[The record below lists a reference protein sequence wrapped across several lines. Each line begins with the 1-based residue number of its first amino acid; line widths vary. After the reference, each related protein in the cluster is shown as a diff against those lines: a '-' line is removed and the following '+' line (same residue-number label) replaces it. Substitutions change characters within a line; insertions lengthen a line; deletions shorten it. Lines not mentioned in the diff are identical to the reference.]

1 MDYSQVFKNRLDEAD
16 TSNPA
21 FKEWFGKSQVVDD
34 QGNPAVMY
42 HGTVGTFD
50 VFRRAN
56 DLGHHFGSPDA
67 ANDRLDFWQKYPGK
81 NDKPNIMPVYLS
93 IQRPISLEDTKV
105 WDPATVAMKL
115 SEDGVISL
123 KEYQQVA
130 MRSSKETRQDILV
143 KLLKSK
149 GFDGAEYNN
158 EVEGKGSTS
167 WIAFDPGQ
175 IKSVF
180 NRGTWDRR
188 RASINE

>member
-1 MDYSQVFKNRLDEAD
+1 
-16 TSNPA
+16 
-21 FKEWFGKSQVVDD
+21 
-34 QGNPAVMY
+34 
-42 HGTVGTFD
+42 
-50 VFRRAN
+50 
-56 DLGHHFGSPDA
+56 
-67 ANDRLDFWQKYPGK
+67 
-81 NDKPNIMPVYLS
+81 
-93 IQRPISLEDTKV
+93 
-105 WDPATVAMKL
+105 MKL

-130 MRSSKETRQDILV
+130 QRGSKEDRQNVLV

-149 GFDGAEYNN
+149 GFDGAKYNN